1 MSRRIPRSSIKPLAI
16 FITAAVF
23 LCCLDVPAL
32 HAERWGTTDAPV
44 IRIIIEKS
52 KRTMTLL
59 WQDRQ
64 VKIYRIALG
73 RDPVGPKVME
83 GDNKTPEGL
92 YFVDEKIIDS
102 VYHRALH
109 LTYPSLA
116 DVEKAKSLGVEP
128 GGGIEI
134 HGMRDAQMWMGDLQ
148 YLFDWTYGCIALT
161 NSEIE
166 EVWDLVA
173 LWTPVE
179 IRP

>member
-1 MSRRIPRSSIKPLAI
+1 MPAAGLLFC
-16 FITAAVF
+16 FIAPAV
-23 LCCLDVPAL
+23 
-32 HAERWGTTDAPV
+32 HAERSGTTDDPV

-59 WQDRQ
+59 KRDQE
-64 VKIYRIALG
+64 VKTYRVALG
-73 RDPVGPKVME
+73 RDPVGPKVMQ

-92 YFVDEKIIDS
+92 YFVDEKIRNS

-109 LTYPSLA
+109 LTYPSLD
-116 DVEKAKSLGVEP
+116 DVERAKSLGVQP

-134 HGMRDAQMWMGDLQ
+134 HGMRDEQTWMGDVQ
-148 YLFDWTYGCIALT
+148 YLFDWTNGCIALT

-166 EVWDLVA
+166 EVWDHVA